1 MKCNKPLRWFFING
15 AACLSLC
22 LLGGGVVLFYNR
34 SNYEGENSRVREV
47 KDGNFTGFSY
57 ADFLK
62 DGYISLSSDKVRKLL
77 NGISFSRAAVR
88 LKSSSFLLEGKARVG
103 LMKSRLLWLKGFNG
117 KVCGNFSLKAKEVSV
132 SVENSKI
139 KNVAF
144 KDFVIKGNHIF
155 FFSKRKRRINPE
167 SFCLKLEEVEEKGFK
182 SLNEKFQR

>member
-1 MKCNKPLRWFFING
+1 MKKFFVGG
-15 AACLSLC
+15 AVCLFVACTT
-22 LLGGGVVLFYNR
+22 GGFILFYSKN
-34 SNYEGENSRVREV
+34 NQKGEKVSTAGIHD
-47 KDGNFTGFSY
+47 KKFTGFSY
-57 ADFLK
+57 VDFLK

-132 SVENSKI
+132 SVKNSKI